1 MSDVAPNRFAA
12 TTRPVAFTLVEML
25 VVIAIVAV
33 LGALLLPVLARG
45 KAAAKRAQCVSNL
58 RQLGVATQ
66 LYWADNGGRCFYAV
80 PANTNGGQL
89 WWFGWLQAPGPGAG
103 EGQRAFDLTVGVLHT
118 YIQIS
123 GVRLCPALDY
133 AAPYFKLKASNVV
146 FSYGYNK
153 FLSPATVREPPLP
166 VARVREPAGTV
177 LFADAAQV
185 NDFQPPASRTRP
197 MLEEFYY
204 VDTNAS
210 YPNGHFR
217 HARRASAVFCDGH
230 VAPETMV
237 DGSRDLR
244 LPQEQIGRL
253 RAEALVVP

>member
-1 MSDVAPNRFAA
+1 VNGSERSGSAGAQRNG
-12 TTRPVAFTLVEML
+12 FTLAEAL
-25 VVIAIVAV
+25 VVLAILAV
-33 LGALLLPVLARG
+33 LAALLLPALTRG
-45 KAAAKRAQCVSNL
+45 RSAAKRAQCVSNL
-58 RQLGVATQ
+58 RQLGVAAQ
-66 LYWADNGGRCFYAV
+66 LYWSDNGGRCFYAV

-89 WWFGWLQAPGPGAG
+89 WWFGWLQSPGAGAG
-103 EGQRAFDLTVGVLHT
+103 EGRRAFDLTLGVLHP
-118 YIQIS
+118 YIQAS
-123 GVRLCPALDY
+123 AVRLCPALDY

-153 FLSPATVREPPLP
+153 FLSPPTIREPPLP
-166 VARVREPAGTV
+166 LARVREPSGTV

-185 NDFQPPASRTRP
+185 NDFQAPASRSRP

-217 HARRASAVFCDGH
+217 HAQRANAVFCDGH
-230 VAPETMV
+230 VATETMV
-237 DGSRDLR
+237 DGSLDVR
-244 LPQEQIGRL
+244 LPQEHVGRL

>member
-1 MSDVAPNRFAA
+1 MSERGTNRSAGA
-12 TTRPVAFTLVEML
+12 RASALTLVELL
-25 VVIAIVAV
+25 VVIAIVGV
-33 LGALLLPVLARG
+33 LGALLLPALTRG
-45 KAAAKRAQCVSNL
+45 RAAAKRAQCVSNL

-66 LYWADNGGRCFYAV
+66 LYWNDNGGRCFYAV

-89 WWFGWLQAPGPGAG
+89 WWFGWLQSPGAGAG
-103 EGQRAFDLTVGVLHT
+103 EGQRAFDLTVGVLHP
-118 YIQIS
+118 YIQLS
-123 GVRLCPALDY
+123 AVRLCPSLNY

-153 FLSPATVREPPLP
+153 FLSPPTVREPPLP
-166 VARVREPAGTV
+166 VSRVREPAGTA

-185 NDFQPPASRTRP
+185 NDFQAPASRARP

-217 HARRASAVFCDGH
+217 HARRAGGVFCDGH
-230 VAPETMV
+230 VAAETMV
-237 DGSRDLR
+237 DGSLDAR
-244 LPQEQIGRL
+244 LPQEQVGRL
-253 RAEALVVP
+253 RAEVLVVP

>member
-1 MSDVAPNRFAA
+1 MSKGAPARAA
-12 TTRPVAFTLVEML
+12 RTPSVAFTLVELL
-25 VVIAIVAV
+25 VVIAILAV
-33 LGALLLPVLARG
+33 LAAVLLPALTRSRTAAR
-45 KAAAKRAQCVSNL
+45 RAQCVSNL
-58 RQLGVATQ
+58 RQLGVATH

-89 WWFGWLQAPGPGAG
+89 WWFGWLQSPGPGAG
-103 EGQRAFDLTVGVLHT
+103 EGQRAFDLTAGVLHP
-118 YIQIS
+118 YIQLS
-123 GVRLCPALDY
+123 AVRLCPALNY

-153 FLSPATVREPPLP
+153 FLSPATVREPPLT
-166 VARVREPAGTV
+166 VERLREPSRTV

-185 NDFQPPASRTRP
+185 NDFQPPASRSRP

-217 HARRASAVFCDGH
+217 HMERAQAVFADAH
-230 VAPETMV
+230 VAPEMMV
-237 DGSRDLR
+237 DGSLDRR
-244 LPQEQIGRL
+244 LPQESVGRL
-253 RAEALVVP
+253 RAEVLVVP

>member
-1 MSDVAPNRFAA
+1 MSVRRANGPAGA
-12 TTRPVAFTLVEML
+12 RPVAFTLPEML

-33 LGALLLPVLARG
+33 LGALLLPALTRG
-45 KAAAKRAQCVSNL
+45 RAAAKRAQCVGNL
-58 RQLGVATQ
+58 RQLGVAAQ
-66 LYWADNGGRCFYAV
+66 LYWGDNGGRCFYAV

-89 WWFGWLQAPGPGAG
+89 WWFGWLQSPGAGAG
-103 EGQRAFDLTVGVLHT
+103 EGQRAFDLTVGALHP
-118 YIQIS
+118 YIQVS
-123 GVRLCPALDY
+123 AVRLCPSLNY

-166 VARVREPAGTV
+166 ISRVREPAGTA

-185 NDFQPPASRTRP
+185 NDFQAPASRSRP

-204 VDTNAS
+204 VDTNTS

-217 HARRASAVFCDGH
+217 HARRAHAVFCDGH
-230 VAPETMV
+230 VASETMV
-237 DGSRDLR
+237 DGSLDGR
-244 LPQEQIGRL
+244 LPQEQVGRL
-253 RAEALVVP
+253 RGEVLVVP